1 MITDARVLQ
10 PEFTPKEVQ
19 HRDAEVNYLSSVL
32 DPLTDGRQADPALL
46 HGPTGVGKTCIA
58 QFLVEQLRGS
68 VVDLNHQ
75 YVNCWE
81 DHSRFQT
88 LYRLLDG
95 IGRTVDVHRQSTPT
109 DVLLDRLREADETP
123 YVVILDEVDQL
134 EDKALLYDLYRMPH
148 LTMVLIANDEKGLF
162 ASMDDRLNSRLTD
175 CEHIHFQAYRE
186 DELVAILQD
195 RVRWGLAA
203 DAIDR
208 SELEVIAANAG
219 GDARVAI
226 GTLRR
231 AARQARD
238 ASSEH
243 ITAEMIR
250 NVVSEAKSEIRQQ
263 TVDRLTPQQEIL
275 YEIISEHGEIEPQ
288 PLYDAY
294 CEEAEDP
301 KSRRM
306 VRNYLSKLEH
316 YNLVSAQGNTKGRTY
331 KARTGSTQNPPAT
344 V

>member
-10 PEFTPKEVQ
+10 PEFTPNEVR

-58 QFLVEQLRGS
+58 QFIVEQLRGS

-95 IGRTVDVHRQSTPT
+95 IGRTVDIHRQSTPT
-109 DVLLDRLREADETP
+109 DVLLDRLREADDSP

-175 CEHIHFQAYRE
+175 CEHIHF
-186 DELVAILQD
+186 
-195 RVRWGLAA
+195 
-203 DAIDR
+203 
-208 SELEVIAANAG
+208 
-219 GDARVAI
+219 
-226 GTLRR
+226 
-231 AARQARD
+231 
-238 ASSEH
+238 
-243 ITAEMIR
+243 
-250 NVVSEAKSEIRQQ
+250 
-263 TVDRLTPQQEIL
+263 
-275 YEIISEHGEIEPQ
+275 
-288 PLYDAY
+288 
-294 CEEAEDP
+294 
-301 KSRRM
+301 
-306 VRNYLSKLEH
+306 
-316 YNLVSAQGNTKGRTY
+316 
-331 KARTGSTQNPPAT
+331 
-344 V
+344 